1 VDRLT
6 ASSLRDQ
13 ARQAIR
19 ARIVTGD
26 LAAGEIYSAASL
38 AERLGV
44 SATPVR
50 EAMLDLAAVGLVEAV
65 RNRGFRV
72 VAPGERD
79 LDEIGELRLLL
90 EAPALR
96 LVAERAGDDQ
106 LAALEPL
113 LAALE
118 AAAESGDVVAYL
130 TADREFHLR
139 LLDLAGNRRLGRL
152 VDQLRDQTRLI
163 GIEALAESGRL
174 AASDREHREM
184 LDALRARDADRAE
197 AVMRA
202 HVQHTRGIWAGR
214 AE

>member
-26 LAAGEIYSAASL
+26 LAAGQIYSAASL

-90 EAPALR
+90 EPPALR

-113 LAALE
+113 LAALQ
-118 AAAESGDVVAYL
+118 AAAESGDMVAYL

-197 AVMRA
+197 ALMRA

>member
-90 EAPALR
+90 EPPALR

-197 AVMRA
+197 ALMRA